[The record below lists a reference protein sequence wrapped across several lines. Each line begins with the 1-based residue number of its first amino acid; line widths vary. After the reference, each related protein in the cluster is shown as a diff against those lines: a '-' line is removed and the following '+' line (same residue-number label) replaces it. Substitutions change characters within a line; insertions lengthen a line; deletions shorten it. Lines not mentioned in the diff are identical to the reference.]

1 MVQWSNLGY
10 RSTMALREAV
20 YADLTGLGYII
31 LWNVSSWQTDS
42 ISAWEIGNMSTADR
56 HDNHTTTTRH
66 QQQGQQG
73 QQLRLKRAEV

>member
-31 LWNVSSWQTDS
+31 LSNILSWQIDR
-42 ISAWEIGNMSTADR
+42 ISSQHIDMGYR
-56 HDNHTTTTRH
+56 HDNHTTSAAGPAGPAD
-66 QQQGQQG
+66 Q
-73 QQLRLKRAEV
+73 AETC